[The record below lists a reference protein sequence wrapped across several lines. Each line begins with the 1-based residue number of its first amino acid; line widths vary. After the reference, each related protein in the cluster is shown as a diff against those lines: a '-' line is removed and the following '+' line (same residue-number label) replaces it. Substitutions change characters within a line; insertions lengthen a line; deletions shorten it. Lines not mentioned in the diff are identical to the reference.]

1 MVILSDKQISSVVDR
16 LNKCGVAACPVCGR
30 KELKV
35 SDKVFALSEYL
46 PEGFFPIP
54 LRGDQPLRTTESSQV
69 FPVVPVV
76 CSTCGSVFFL
86 SAMALNIVSLQKGG
100 T

>member
-54 LRGDQPLRTTESSQV
+54 LRGTSHSEQQSLHK
-69 FPVVPVV
+69 
-76 CSTCGSVFFL
+76 FFL
-86 SAMALNIVSLQKGG
+86 SFRWFVRLAGVFSF
-100 T
+100 

>member
-1 MVILSDKQISSVVDR
+1 MVLLNDKAISSVVDR
-16 LNKCGVAACPVCGR
+16 LNKRGVAACPVCGQ

-46 PEGFFPIP
+46 PEGFSPVP
-54 LRGDQPLRTTESSQV
+54 LRGDQPLRTTESAQV

-86 SAMALNIVSLQKGG
+86 SAMALNVVSLQREP
-100 T
+100 